1 MLMGLH
7 YIHSQGFSHRD
18 LKPENILL
26 DKNYDIKIVDFG
38 FACPLEGRDGSGFNR
53 SVIGTPGYM
62 APEILDKTPYQ
73 GQVVDLFACGVIL
86 FIMLT
91 QHPPF
96 AMANSDDMYY
106 KLLATQRSDLF
117 WKAHSQR
124 KPAGFFTDE
133 FKDLITCMLQL
144 HPHQRLC
151 MADII
156 GHPWMQGEVSE
167 REEVVA
173 EFQKRHEINKARA
186 TEEEDKKM
194 AVKAKRANR
203 RGEQIAANVYLSTDD
218 LTEEESKDPHV
229 IKLDMKPYNAELTKT
244 TAFFTDYSP
253 EAILKL
259 LTDSLQNSHTP
270 FDISTKT
277 WKVTY
282 TKTRDEDKNEEKD
295 LVIKEQAII
304 QIELFDADNGR
315 ICVEFKRKQGSSMV
329 FYDQFNM
336 LRDELAYCNNQQM

>member
-1 MLMGLH
+1 MGLH

-62 APEILDKTPYQ
+62 APEILEKTPYQ

-124 KPAGFFTDE
+124 KPAGFFSDE

-156 GHPWMQGEVSE
+156 GHPWMQGDISSRDEVL
-167 REEVVA
+167 A

-194 AVKAKRANR
+194 AMKAK
-203 RGEQIAANVYLSTDD
+203 
-218 LTEEESKDPHV
+218 
-229 IKLDMKPYNAELTKT
+229 
-244 TAFFTDYSP
+244 
-253 EAILKL
+253 
-259 LTDSLQNSHTP
+259 
-270 FDISTKT
+270 
-277 WKVTY
+277 
-282 TKTRDEDKNEEKD
+282 
-295 LVIKEQAII
+295 
-304 QIELFDADNGR
+304 
-315 ICVEFKRKQGSSMV
+315 
-329 FYDQFNM
+329 
-336 LRDELAYCNNQQM
+336 

>member
-1 MLMGLH
+1 MGLH

-124 KPAGFFTDE
+124 KVAGFFTDE

-156 GHPWMQGEVSE
+156 GHPWMQGDVST
-167 REEVVA
+167 REEVIA
-173 EFQKRHEINKARA
+173 EFQKRHEVNKARA

-194 AVKAKRANR
+194 AVKAKKGNR
-203 RGEQIAANVYLSTDD
+203 RGETIANNVYLSASD
-218 LTEEESKDPHV
+218 LTPEENKDPNV

-244 TAFFTDYSP
+244 TSFFTDYSP
-253 EAILKL
+253 ESILKL
-259 LTDSLQNSHTP
+259 LTDSLAKTNTVYE
-270 FDISTKT
+270 ISNKT

-282 TKTRDEDKNEEKD
+282 KKTREDDKGETTD

-304 QIELFDADNGR
+304 QIELFDADNQR

-336 LRDELAYCNNQQM
+336 LRDELAYCNN

>member
-1 MLMGLH
+1 
-7 YIHSQGFSHRD
+7 

-62 APEILDKTPYQ
+62 APEILEKQPYQ

-96 AMANSDDMYY
+96 QMANCDDMYY
-106 KLLATQRSDLF
+106 KLLATNRSDLF
-117 WKAHSQR
+117 WKAHSNR
-124 KPAGFFTDE
+124 KAAGFFSDE

-156 GHPWMQGEVSE
+156 GHPWMQGEFASE
-167 REEVVA
+167 EEIMLEFTKRA
-173 EFQKRHEINKARA
+173 EVNKARA

-194 AVKAKRANR
+194 AMKNKAQQRTR
-203 RGEQIAANVYLSTDD
+203 RGE
-218 LTEEESKDPHV
+218 
-229 IKLDMKPYNAELTKT
+229 
-244 TAFFTDYSP
+244 
-253 EAILKL
+253 
-259 LTDSLQNSHTP
+259 
-270 FDISTKT
+270 
-277 WKVTY
+277 
-282 TKTRDEDKNEEKD
+282 
-295 LVIKEQAII
+295 
-304 QIELFDADNGR
+304 
-315 ICVEFKRKQGSSMV
+315 
-329 FYDQFNM
+329 
-336 LRDELAYCNNQQM
+336 